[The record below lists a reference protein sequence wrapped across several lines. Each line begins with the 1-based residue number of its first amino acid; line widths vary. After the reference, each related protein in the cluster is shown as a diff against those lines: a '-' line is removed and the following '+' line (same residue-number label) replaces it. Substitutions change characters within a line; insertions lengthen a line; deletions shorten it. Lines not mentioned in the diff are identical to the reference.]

1 MTDRIRRFLA
11 GALAAGALLFAAGCG
26 GTNHLAEYDFEG
38 RTVAVTAAVPPLPG
52 VFTDPN
58 VVTPVDLNRPAETFL
73 RVGTAV
79 AKEAAARRAEARM
92 DSALAR
98 VDVAERLAR
107 RTLLQSARY
116 LGYRPV
122 NDLDRADFLL
132 DIRVKEYGLTAHSW
146 DAAVNFVLDA
156 EVRLLDRRARRV
168 VWKKK
173 IRHTEPVTAA
183 IIGFGP
189 TLGNVFTA
197 ATLASL
203 SVDEM
208 ERAFKNLA
216 DYAADR
222 FAGELR
228 EDYYER

>member
-1 MTDRIRRFLA
+1 MTDRIRRLFT
-11 GALAAGALLFAAGCG
+11 GALAAALLFTAGCA

-52 VFTDPN
+52 VFTDPAIESLN
-58 VVTPVDLNRPAETFL
+58 PEKPVETFL
-73 RVGTAV
+73 RLSTA
-79 AKEAAARRAEARM
+79 AAREIAARRAEARM

-98 VDVAERLAR
+98 VDVADRLAR
-107 RTLLQSARY
+107 RTLLKGARY

-132 DIRVKEYGLTAHSW
+132 DIRVKDYGLTAHSW

-156 EVRLLDRRARRV
+156 EVRLLERRAHRV

-173 IRHTEPVTAA
+173 IRHTEPVTAT

-222 FAGELR
+222 FADELR
-228 EDYYER
+228 EDYYDR